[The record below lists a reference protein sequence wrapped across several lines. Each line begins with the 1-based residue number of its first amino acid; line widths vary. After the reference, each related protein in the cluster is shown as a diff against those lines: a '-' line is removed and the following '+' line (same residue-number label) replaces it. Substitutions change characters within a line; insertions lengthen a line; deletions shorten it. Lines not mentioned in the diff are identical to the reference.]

1 MISNKYWKRI
11 KEKDQDQKIYKEK
24 KELEFLNT

>member
-1 MISNKYWKRI
+1 MISNKYWKKI
-11 KEKDQDQKIYKEK
+11 KEKDKDQKIYKEI